1 MREAPA
7 VERQGRAGQGRAG
20 QGRGA
25 RNMDMDMDMDME
37 MGWVVRG
44 RCGGSAGCRLG
55 RGEGW

>member
-7 VERQGRAGQGRAG
+7 VERQGRAGQGR
-20 QGRGA
+20 GA
-25 RNMDMDMDMDME
+25 RNMDMDIE